1 MIKLKDILNE
11 AKELDQK
18 SIDFIAKLTKYNNHT
33 RSRLELANHI
43 GDKRLIRAYTG
54 LTYVEELLRDSNDTS
69 GARSRLDK
77 MLFYKAKKVF
87 SNFPE
92 IILIDCTYKIGI
104 FFIYSIFLF

>member
-1 MIKLKDILNE
+1 MIKLSGLITE
-11 AKELDQK
+11 AKELKQK
-18 SIDFIAKLTKYNNHT
+18 DIDFIAKLTDRNNHT

-87 SNFPE
+87 SNF
-92 IILIDCTYKIGI
+92 DDVYKA
-104 FFIYSIFLF
+104 F